1 MKTPRRVFPWLAG
14 ACCLAAGAWLSAA
27 AEDAAPAASEDGAP
41 PTAPV
46 QIKPRPSEIMP
57 KATQALILGVIDTG
71 EHLIAVGD
79 RGEILASNDGRAWA
93 QVPTP
98 VRAALTA
105 VSFADPQHGWAVG
118 HDAVVLHTGDGGRTW
133 TLQNFQ
139 PELQEPFLDVLALDP
154 NHAYAVGAYGLFE
167 QTTDGGANWTKVD
180 APAITGDQLH
190 LYAIRKLGNGD
201 LFVAGEQGTLG
212 LSTDGGKTWSKLKS
226 PYEGTFFGAVP
237 RGDSGALVCGLRG
250 NAYLSR
256 DVRKG
261 DWQKIDTG
269 TTNSFFGCAALD
281 AHRVAMVGLN
291 GIVELVDTDAGT
303 ARNVKSPGDTP
314 YSDAVP
320 FKGGLVMVGVSGIQ
334 HIDSLQ

>member
-1 MKTPRRVFPWLAG
+1 MKTPRRGFPWLAG

-118 HDAVVLHTGDGGRTW
+118 HDAVVLHTGDGGRSW

-167 QTTDGGANWTKVD
+167 QTTDGGANWTKVE
-180 APAITGDQLH
+180 APASTARWGCPPTAARPGASSNRLMKAPSSAPCRA
-190 LYAIRKLGNGD
+190 AIPAR
-201 LFVAGEQGTLG
+201 
-212 LSTDGGKTWSKLKS
+212 WS
-226 PYEGTFFGAVP
+226 AV
-237 RGDSGALVCGLRG
+237 
-250 NAYLSR
+250 
-256 DVRKG
+256 
-261 DWQKIDTG
+261 
-269 TTNSFFGCAALD
+269 CAATLIS
-281 AHRVAMVGLN
+281 A
-291 GIVELVDTDAGT
+291 TT
-303 ARNVKSPGDTP
+303 CARATGRRSTP
-314 YSDAVP
+314 APPIPSSAARRWTRIRWPWSV
-320 FKGGLVMVGVSGIQ
+320 
-334 HIDSLQ
+334 